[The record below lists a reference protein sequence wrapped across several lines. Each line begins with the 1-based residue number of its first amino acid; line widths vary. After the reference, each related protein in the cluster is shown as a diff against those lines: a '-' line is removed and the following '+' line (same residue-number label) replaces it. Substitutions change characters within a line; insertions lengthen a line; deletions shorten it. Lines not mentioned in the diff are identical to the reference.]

1 VGNFIQFNNT
11 TNDFTNKVVNVDLTL
26 QAPKAG
32 FVTATQFGT
41 QVPSGGID
49 MSSAT
54 VTSNAATKTIDITGY
69 KVFNQVQTQADLIN
83 ATFGVGAA
91 DCGAT
96 ATDAAIGDAL
106 FSVDLHLT
114 TH

>member
-1 VGNFIQFNNT
+1 
-11 TNDFTNKVVNVDLTL
+11 
-26 QAPKAG
+26 
-32 FVTATQFGT
+32 
-41 QVPSGGID
+41 
-49 MSSAT
+49 
-54 VTSNAATKTIDITGY
+54 
-69 KVFNQVQTQADLIN
+69 VFNQVQTQADLIN